1 MCTNPCAAS
10 IISTKHIPD
19 CSPAILLFVKASAL
33 AALIKKDVQ
42 LELRQQ
48 QNLYG
53 ILVYALSTIFILYL
67 AAGKPDAVQWNALF
81 WVTQLFIVV
90 NAVIK
95 SFVGEPKGRSLY
107 YHSIVH
113 PLEYLFSKMVLN
125 VIYMFI
131 LGVVSILCF
140 TVLLGNPVQNML
152 AFFGIVL
159 LGGTGLSLVFTM
171 LSAIASKARQQAS
184 LVAILGFPV
193 IVPQVVLLIRLSKYA
208 YGEVFKAGVPLQMTG
223 LLIGLDALVIIM
235 ASVLFPYLWKD

>member
-1 MCTNPCAAS
+1 MMKITS
-10 IISTKHIPD
+10 
-19 CSPAILLFVKASAL
+19 LV
-33 AALIKKDVQ
+33 ALIRKDVQ

-48 QNLYG
+48 QNMYG

-81 WVTQLFIVV
+81 WITQLFIVV

-113 PLEYLFSKMVLN
+113 PLEYLLSKMVLN
-125 VIYMFI
+125 VLYMLI
-131 LGVVSILCF
+131 LGAVSIVCF
-140 TVLLGNPVQNML
+140 TVLLGNPVQNMP
-152 AFFGIVL
+152 AFAGIVL
-159 LGGTGLSLVFTM
+159 LGGLGLSLVFTM

-193 IVPQVVLLIRLSKYA
+193 IVPQVVLLIRLSKNA
-208 YGEVFKAGVPLQMTG
+208 YGEVFKAGVPMQLTG
-223 LLIGLDALVIIM
+223 LLLGLDALVIIM
-235 ASVLFPYLWKD
+235 AAVLFPYLWKD